1 MMLVELTPIQSA
13 ALPVAAFKDHLRLG
27 SGFSDD
33 AVQDGILESFL
44 RAAVAAIE
52 ARTGKVLFERQF
64 GWTLTAWRNV
74 DRQALPLAPVSAVT
88 DVIAIDAVGYEESV
102 TPAWIIEKDDHR
114 PVLVATGST
123 LPRIPQN
130 GSVRIEMVAGFGAWA
145 HVPADLAQAVL
156 MLAAYFYE
164 YRHEAGMSGQELPY
178 GVTAL
183 IEKYRIVRTIA
194 GGRS

>member
-1 MMLVELTPIQSA
+1 MMLVELTPIQTA

-33 AVQDGILESFL
+33 AVQDGLLESFL

-64 GWTLTAWRNV
+64 GWTLTQWRET
-74 DRQALPLAPVSAVT
+74 DRQALPLAPVST
-88 DVIAIDAVGYEESV
+88 ISDVIAIDAVGAETSV
-102 TPAWIIEKDDHR
+102 TLAWVLEPDTHR
-114 PVLVATGST
+114 PILVATNSN
-123 LPRIPQN
+123 LPGIPQN
-130 GSVRIEMVAGFGAWA
+130 GSVRIEMTGGFGQWSD
-145 HVPADLAQAVL
+145 VPADLQQAVL
-156 MLAAYFYE
+156 LLAAYYYE
-164 YRHEAGMSGQELPY
+164 YRHEVGMAGHEFPY

-183 IEKYRIVRTIA
+183 IEKYRIVRTLA